1 MEFIINNFVVDYII
15 LVRYDNVKPNIDL
28 ENIEVYNTHEF
39 NKINPHYE
47 KMSINT
53 GYLKISELPININ
66 NNFLGEST
74 NQLLNEPMHNS
85 HEKEKEDFSGT
96 IKRINTDFGN
106 YSNNNNLFEEND
118 INQINKTETKLSVN
132 KNNNKKKEVK
142 NNNNNNNKNEITIDG
157 DTDELHNNE
166 KFHNISQKYYRHL
179 SLKDLNKEKKTIN
192 EMMKNNKDNKI
203 EEIKD
208 NKNIEKE
215 IEKKEKEKKEKLN
228 NSKTEINKKKYL
240 FNESQ
245 LTIELSSFE
254 KESIKPVGLYNPNIY
269 CFMICILQALL
280 SIPELNYFFLSKIYL
295 ISNVSENDTTICDAF
310 HDFIKLYLFGKKF
323 IDIPKPLKRICIELL
338 GGMRMHD
345 CQEFFVCFLEAL
357 QEELNNKEK
366 LNIPENAS
374 MEQKWILY
382 RKVNNSFID
391 SIFTGLMRSCVQC
404 KKCNFKSYT
413 YDPFI
418 DLSVSINKN
427 KNLDKCLKQYFE
439 NEKIDCEYKCDNCKQ
454 IAKVSKNT
462 INIFILYII

>member
-1 MEFIINNFVVDYII
+1 MEFIITSFDIDYVI
-15 LVRYDNVKPNIDL
+15 LVHYDNIRKIIDL
-28 ENIEVYNTHEF
+28 DNIEVYYSQDFSKIKPLYE
-39 NKINPHYE
+39 KLSINP
-47 KMSINT
+47 
-53 GYLKISELPININ
+53 GYLNTSDFSININ
-66 NNFLGEST
+66 NNFLGDST
-74 NQLLNEPMHNS
+74 NQLLNEPNTHQI
-85 HEKEKEDFSGT
+85 EREDYTRT
-96 IKRINTDFGN
+96 IKRINTDIGN
-106 YSNNNNLFEEND
+106 SSSSNNNNNLFEEND
-118 INQINKTETKLSVN
+118 INQINKTNTKLSVN
-132 KNNNKKKEVK
+132 KNNNKKNEDKK
-142 NNNNNNNKNEITIDG
+142 NNDKNRNQNTIDM

-179 SLKDLNKEKKTIN
+179 SLKDLNKEEMAIN
-192 EMMKNNKDNKI
+192 ESMKNNKTNKI
-203 EEIKD
+203 EEIK
-208 NKNIEKE
+208 NNNNEEKQ
-215 IEKKEKEKKEKLN
+215 KQKEKKEILN
-228 NSKTEINKKKYL
+228 NSKIEIIKKKYL

-254 KESIKPVGLYNPNIY
+254 KESIKPVGLWNPSIY

-280 SIPELNYFFLSKIYL
+280 SIPELNYYFLSKIYL
-295 ISNVSENDTTICDAF
+295 INNLNENDTIICDAF
-310 HDFIKLYLFGKKF
+310 HDFIKSYLFGKKC
-323 IDIPKPLKRICIELL
+323 IEIPTPLKRICIQLL

-374 MEQKWILY
+374 WEQKWILY

-427 KNLDKCLKQYFE
+427 KNLEKCLKQYFE

-454 IAKVSKNT
+454 ISKVSKNK

>member
-1 MEFIINNFVVDYII
+1 MEFIIASFDIDYII
-15 LVRYDNVKPNIDL
+15 LVHYDNIGRIIDL
-28 ENIEVYNTHEF
+28 ENIEVYGSNEF
-39 NKINPHYE
+39 STINPHYE
-47 KMSINT
+47 KISINS
-53 GYLKISELPININ
+53 GYLKSSDFSININ

-74 NQLLNEPMHNS
+74 NQLLNESTPKS
-85 HEKEKEDFSGT
+85 QVKEKEDYSGT
-96 IKRINTDFGN
+96 IKRINTDFAN
-106 YSNNNNLFEEND
+106 NSSSNNNNNNLLEEND

-132 KNNNKKKEVK
+132 KNNKQKIGDKKS
-142 NNNNNNNKNEITIDG
+142 NNKNKKENIIDG

-166 KFHNISQKYYRHL
+166 KFHYISQKYYRHL
-179 SLKDLNKEKKTIN
+179 SLKDLSKEKLAIN
-192 EMMKNNKDNKI
+192 EMMKNNKDHKI
-203 EEIKD
+203 KEIKN
-208 NKNIEKE
+208 NKNEEKE
-215 IEKKEKEKKEKLN
+215 TKKKENIN
-228 NSKTEINKKKYL
+228 NSKNEIIKKKYL

-254 KESIKPVGLYNPNIY
+254 RESIKPVGLYNPSIY

-280 SIPELNYFFLSKIYL
+280 SIPELNYYFLSKSYNI
-295 ISNVSENDTTICDAF
+295 NNNENDTTICDAF
-310 HDFIKLYLFGKKF
+310 HDFIKSYLFGKKF
-323 IDIPKPLKRICIELL
+323 IEIPKPLKRFCIELL

-427 KNLDKCLKQYFE
+427 KNLEKCLKQYFE

-454 IAKVSKNT
+454 IAKVSKNK
-462 INIFILYII
+462 NK